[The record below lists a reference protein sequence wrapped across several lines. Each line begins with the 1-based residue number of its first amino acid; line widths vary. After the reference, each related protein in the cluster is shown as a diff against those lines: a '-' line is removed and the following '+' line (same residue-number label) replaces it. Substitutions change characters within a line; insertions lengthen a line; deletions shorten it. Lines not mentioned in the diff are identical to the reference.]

1 MILQTNSFR
10 VMLCS
15 KCHKS
20 SGKVKTALKGFQSFL
35 SKEVNVDNELK
46 LNILNLM
53 ITARCLEER
62 MIKMA
67 KSTDGFFWIG
77 GAGEE
82 AFNVPLGLLA
92 RPGFGLG
99 FDHFYFHYRNSAT
112 MLAMG
117 MDPRDEL
124 LQMHNRATDPFS
136 GGRNFCNHYARKAWN
151 VMPVTS
157 TIQTQCCV
165 APGTARAQKRHG
177 GNGVT
182 IVTSGDAGT
191 AEGDFHVGLNWS
203 TLPGWEL
210 PILWIVTNNEYG
222 ISTSFYEVR
231 GEPPISDYG
240 RAYGIPGQRVN
251 GFDVEESYHALVAAF
266 DYVRTQRRPFLL
278 EVSVARLF
286 GHSSSSGAN
295 RTPRELEPDP
305 LELWSEKLIAEG
317 LLSSEEYTSM
327 FNSESS
333 RMGYIL
339 DEVRKEPAPSS
350 DSVFNHIFYEGA

>member
-1 MILQTNSFR
+1 MES
-10 VMLCS
+10 
-15 KCHKS
+15 
-20 SGKVKTALKGFQSFL
+20 
-35 SKEVNVDNELK
+35 ELRQ
-46 LNILNLM
+46 NILNTM

-67 KSTDGFFWIG
+67 KSSDGFFWIG

-82 AFNVPLGLLA
+82 AINVPLGYLA
-92 RPGFGLG
+92 RPGFGL
-99 FDHFYFHYRNSAT
+99 DYDAFYFHYRNSGT

-117 MDPRDEL
+117 MDPKDQIR
-124 LQMHNRATDPFS
+124 QMHSRSTDPFS

-157 TIQTQCCV
+157 TIQTQCCI

-177 GNGVT
+177 GEGIT

-203 TLPGWEL
+203 TLPDWEL

-231 GEPPISDYG
+231 GEPPIADYG
-240 RAYGIPGQRVN
+240 RAYGIPGKKVN
-251 GFDVEESYHALVAAF
+251 GFDVMESYEALVEAF
-266 DYVRTQRRPFLL
+266 EFVRKNRRPYLL

-295 RTPRELEPDP
+295 RVPPEIEPDP
-305 LELWSEKLIAEG
+305 LELWAEQCIGEGIVSRKEFKDTYDSETARMQY
-317 LLSSEEYTSM
+317 LLE
-327 FNSESS
+327 
-333 RMGYIL
+333 
-339 DEVRKEPAPSS
+339 EVRKEPSPESNS
-350 DSVFNHIFYEGA
+350 IYDHIFSGGE